1 MPLNCTFNN
10 SYVINF
16 MLYMCFATYTR
27 NQTLHRYPQGLTSH
41 ESIKSCLNQI
51 KSEQADT
58 AFDGFF

>member
-1 MPLNCTFNN
+1 
-10 SYVINF
+10 

-27 NQTLHRYPQGLTSH
+27 NQMLHRYPQGLTSP

-58 AFDGFF
+58 ALMDFFLEKK